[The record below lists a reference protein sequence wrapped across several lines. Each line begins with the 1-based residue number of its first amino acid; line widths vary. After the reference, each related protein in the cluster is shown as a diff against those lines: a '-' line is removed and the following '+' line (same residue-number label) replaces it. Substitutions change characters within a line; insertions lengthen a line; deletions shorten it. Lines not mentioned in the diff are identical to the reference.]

1 MVKTSIDPTLF
12 HRAAELLA
20 GLPRDRGLRQY
31 GCCYAIWRARKKQDP
46 SLCAD
51 TDDEDLPTLW
61 FKALLQPET
70 YDTVFWYNAPVEGC
84 TRRARSRAG
93 ARDARIIGLLLCSL
107 LAAEGQRPTRWA
119 HWKRA
124 TA

>member
-51 TDDEDLPTLW
+51 TDDEDLPTL
-61 FKALLQPET
+61 LVQGTP
-70 YDTVFWYNAPVEGC
+70 P
-84 TRRARSRAG
+84 
-93 ARDARIIGLLLCSL
+93 ARDLRHRLLV
-107 LAAEGQRPTRWA
+107 
-119 HWKRA
+119 
-124 TA
+124 